1 MFHVIR
7 TSPLHFRWH
16 MVVPGPSDTWGKLK
30 HLGDPREC
38 ESDMTAEAA
47 KPDRG
52 IRTGTR
58 EGGGSAWNPGFP
70 PPLAPLQQK
79 APFAVPV
86 RTQHR
91 GTARTQSSAPS
102 RSSAGLPA
110 SVEPASVPAGCRG
123 RRPLPT
129 RAPVRVQLQPWWSP
143 RGPSLLLTRR
153 PKPALGA
160 AQTGPPA
167 ALSRPAS
174 PGPGRHGP
182 QFAAAV
188 LKLLPSRT
196 QHWGVPRVF

>member
-1 MFHVIR
+1 MAYGCPWPVR
-7 TSPLHFRWH
+7 Y
-16 MVVPGPSDTWGKLK
+16 
-30 HLGDPREC
+30 LGE
-38 ESDMTAEAA
+38 AEALRRPERVWIWHDSWSCKA
-47 KPDRG
+47 WQRHPDRYPRG
-52 IRTGTR
+52 RRISLESR
-58 EGGGSAWNPGFP
+58 FP
-70 PPLAPLQQK
+70 APSLAPLQQK

-153 PKPALGA
+153 PEPALGA
-160 AQTGPPA
+160 AQTGPQA
-167 ALSRPAS
+167 ALSGPAS